1 MRFTSRAALSAVLG
15 AAVALVAAAAPA
27 AASDRGTVYTSTNSA
42 SGNEVLVLDRAGDG
56 SLKPAGSFSTDGAG
70 TGAGLGSEGAIALS
84 ESKRF
89 LYVVN
94 AGSDSVST
102 LVVRG
107 KRLDLLATTLSGG
120 DRPISVTVHRDLLYV
135 LNAADGTIAGFSG
148 ARHGELAPIPASTQS
163 ITGAD
168 PAQVRFSNDGEALV
182 VTNKATNTI
191 DTFAVDHEGRAGP
204 AQPTAS
210 EGDTPFGFDFDRRG
224 HLIVSEAAASAVSS
238 YSLAAN
244 GSLNVISPAVP
255 DQGAAA
261 CWVEVGKSGRFA
273 YVSNTGSGS
282 ISSYS
287 VARDGS
293 VELQQPIAAATGD
306 GSAPADLAES
316 PSGRVLLALLP
327 GTGSVASYRVAAHG
341 GLRLVDQLGGVAGTA
356 AGLAAR

>member
-1 MRFTSRAALSAVLG
+1 MRFPSRAVVGALSV
-15 AAVALVAAAAPA
+15 VAIAFVVAAAPA
-27 AASDRGTVYTSTNSA
+27 AASDRGTVFTSTNSA
-42 SGNEVLVLDRAGDG
+42 SGNQVLVLDRAGDG

-70 TGAGLGSEGAIALS
+70 TGVGLGSQGAIALS

-89 LYVVN
+89 IYVVN
-94 AGSDSVST
+94 AGSHSIST

-107 KRLDLLATTLSGG
+107 KRLDLVATTRSGG
-120 DRPISVTVHRDLLYV
+120 DRPISLTVHRDLLYV
-135 LNAADGTIAGFSG
+135 LNAVDGTIAGFSG

-168 PAQVRFSNDGEALV
+168 PAEVKFSSDGDVLV

-191 DTFAVDHEGRAGP
+191 DTFAIDDEGRASP
-204 AQPTAS
+204 AQSTPS
-210 EGDTPFGFDFDRRG
+210 EGDTPFGFDIDKRG
-224 HLIVSEAAASAVSS
+224 HLVVSEAAGSAVSS
-238 YSLAAN
+238 YSFAAT
-244 GSLNVISPAVP
+244 GTLSPISSSVP

-261 CWVEVGKSGRFA
+261 CWVEVGKNGRFA

-287 VARDGS
+287 VDRDGS
-293 VELQQPIAAATGD
+293 LELRQPVAAPTGD

-327 GTGSVASYRVAAHG
+327 GTRSVASYRVVGHG